1 MAITR
6 SQQAKQM
13 LQEGGGAKPPKLGN
27 PPVIEEIENMREFRI
42 ANPDV
47 KNIFDLERE
56 LKKKLQRERARKAAL
71 NTILYRFGGKFD
83 RPTSS
88 GNSLEDMI
96 TELNLA
102 DVLKYDFQG
111 PAGVM
116 GLEEALNMITP
127 KSVST
132 SARKIQRDIS
142 KADGGRAKF
151 QGGGR
156 DASSE
161 DFGGG
166 ADLGGNGGDAR
177 SEFMGAKGKTRTGIG
192 PGIAGGIE
200 GIKTPPKNVQIP
212 QSKVK
217 GILGNLALNTL
228 GKKFG
233 FLNPLGQMIAV
244 KNLVDR
250 TRQGIVDEEDLQ
262 LETAPFA
269 GGGIVNLD
277 TNKLAVKLLADG
289 GFIDDEER
297 QAYGLGSIVR
307 KAKRVVKKVV
317 KSPIGKIAAATA
329 IANFGVPLLSKSP
342 VGSFFGKG
350 SFNPLKRLVPGVD
363 KDIALSPF
371 GELFSK
377 IPNVGIGTAITAAS
391 ALPLLG
397 LGTGEETEEEAEE
410 IIRGAG
416 LNIDDIRE
424 SYLTGD
430 KYRARRFKAEG
441 GSMKEPVAKKVMPL
455 LDMDGMEKDYRETG
469 GFVPIGRM
477 EKADDVPAR
486 LSKNEFVFTADA
498 VRNAG
503 DGDVD
508 KGSEVMYNMMK
519 NLEAGGEVSEESQG
533 LEGAR
538 KMFQTSKRLEEVI

>member
-1 MAITR
+1 MAITT
-6 SQQAKQM
+6 SQQSKQM

-88 GNSLEDMI
+88 GDSLEDMI

-166 ADLGGNGGDAR
+166 ADQGGNGGDAR

-192 PGIAGGIE
+192 PDAGGIE
-200 GIKTPPKNVQIP
+200 GIKTPPKGVQIP

-262 LETAPFA
+262 LETTPFA

-277 TNKLAVKLLADG
+277 TNKLAV
-289 GFIDDEER
+289 
-297 QAYGLGSIVR
+297 
-307 KAKRVVKKVV
+307 
-317 KSPIGKIAAATA
+317 
-329 IANFGVPLLSKSP
+329 
-342 VGSFFGKG
+342 
-350 SFNPLKRLVPGVD
+350 
-363 KDIALSPF
+363 
-371 GELFSK
+371 
-377 IPNVGIGTAITAAS
+377 
-391 ALPLLG
+391 
-397 LGTGEETEEEAEE
+397 
-410 IIRGAG
+410 
-416 LNIDDIRE
+416 
-424 SYLTGD
+424 
-430 KYRARRFKAEG
+430 
-441 GSMKEPVAKKVMPL
+441 
-455 LDMDGMEKDYRETG
+455 
-469 GFVPIGRM
+469 
-477 EKADDVPAR
+477 
-486 LSKNEFVFTADA
+486 
-498 VRNAG
+498 
-503 DGDVD
+503 
-508 KGSEVMYNMMK
+508 
-519 NLEAGGEVSEESQG
+519 
-533 LEGAR
+533 
-538 KMFQTSKRLEEVI
+538 

>member
-88 GNSLEDMI
+88 GDSLEDII

-151 QGGGR
+151 QGGGK

-166 ADLGGNGGDAR
+166 NQGGDGGDAR

-192 PGIAGGIE
+192 PAIAGGIE
-200 GIKTPPKNVQIP
+200 GIKTPPKGVQIP

-262 LETAPFA
+262 LETTPFA

-317 KSPIGKIAAATA
+317 KSPIGKIAATAA
-329 IANFGVPLLSKSP
+329 IAKFGLPLLSKSP

-350 SFNPLKRLVPGVD
+350 SFNPLLRETISG
-363 KDIALSPF
+363 DIAQSKF
-371 GELFSK
+371 GSLISSL
-377 IPNVGIGTAITAAS
+377 PNVGIGTAITAAS

-430 KYRARRFKAEG
+430 QYRARRFKAEG

-538 KMFQTSKRLEEVI
+538 KMFQTSKRLEEVL

>member
-88 GNSLEDMI
+88 GDSLEDII

-151 QGGGR
+151 QGGGK

-166 ADLGGNGGDAR
+166 NQGGDGGDAR
-177 SEFMGAKGKTRTGIG
+177 SEFMGAKGKTKTGIG
-192 PGIAGGIE
+192 PAIAGGIE
-200 GIKTPPKNVQIP
+200 GVKTPPKGVQIP

-262 LETAPFA
+262 LETTPFA

-317 KSPIGKIAAATA
+317 KSPIGKIAATAA
-329 IANFGVPLLSKSP
+329 IAKFGLPLLSKSP

-350 SFNPLKRLVPGVD
+350 SFNPLLRETISG
-363 KDIALSPF
+363 DIAQSKF
-371 GELFSK
+371 GSLISSL
-377 IPNVGIGTAITAAS
+377 PNVGIGTAITAAS

-430 KYRARRFKAEG
+430 QYRARRFKAEG

-538 KMFQTSKRLEEVI
+538 KMFQTSKRLEEVL

>member
-1 MAITR
+1 
-6 SQQAKQM
+6 
-13 LQEGGGAKPPKLGN
+13 
-27 PPVIEEIENMREFRI
+27 
-42 ANPDV
+42 
-47 KNIFDLERE
+47 
-56 LKKKLQRERARKAAL
+56 
-71 NTILYRFGGKFD
+71 
-83 RPTSS
+83 
-88 GNSLEDMI
+88 
-96 TELNLA
+96 
-102 DVLKYDFQG
+102 
-111 PAGVM
+111 
-116 GLEEALNMITP
+116 
-127 KSVST
+127 
-132 SARKIQRDIS
+132 
-142 KADGGRAKF
+142 
-151 QGGGR
+151 
-156 DASSE
+156 
-161 DFGGG
+161 
-166 ADLGGNGGDAR
+166 
-177 SEFMGAKGKTRTGIG
+177 
-192 PGIAGGIE
+192 
-200 GIKTPPKNVQIP
+200 
-212 QSKVK
+212 
-217 GILGNLALNTL
+217 
-228 GKKFG
+228 
-233 FLNPLGQMIAV
+233 
-244 KNLVDR
+244 
-250 TRQGIVDEEDLQ
+250 
-262 LETAPFA
+262 
-269 GGGIVNLD
+269 LD

-317 KSPIGKIAAATA
+317 KSPIGKIAATAA
-329 IANFGVPLLSKSP
+329 IAKFGLPLLSKSP

-350 SFNPLKRLVPGVD
+350 SFNPLLRETISG
-363 KDIALSPF
+363 DIAQSKF
-371 GELFSK
+371 GSLISSL
-377 IPNVGIGTAITAAS
+377 PNVGIGTAITAAS

-430 KYRARRFKAEG
+430 QYRARRFKAEG

-538 KMFQTSKRLEEVI
+538 KMFQTSKRLEEVL